1 MRAAT
6 SINDEVIQPVA
17 EHGILSE
24 TSMLT
29 AIIVMD
35 ESGGFVTDSRFTLT
49 KALHCCS

>member
-6 SINDEVIQPVA
+6 YINDEVIQPVA

-29 AIIVMD
+29 DIII
-35 ESGGFVTDSRFTLT
+35 TD
-49 KALHCCS
+49 